1 MPTSHYPH
9 GFKNGVSIRGL
20 NVLNTYAGNVFW
32 LDYNIGSDGNDGKT
46 PERPFKTLDYAIG
59 RCTASNGDIIMISP
73 GHAESIIA
81 ATTVV
86 WDVAGLQIIGLGKG
100 DLRPTFTFTTA
111 AAAAIPVTGADG
123 YIENCRFLCNI
134 ASQNHMFDVA
144 ADDLEVAFCD
154 FREGSAVGLS
164 FITAD
169 TADGDSD
176 NLYIH
181 NSTFFQPTAGVGDAA
196 IAIGKDMANIRIED
210 NVIYGDFDLAC
221 VDVPAGGDACTN
233 LQINRNYMT
242 NLLTGQH
249 CVQVNGSAVTGMCY
263 DNRFATDTQA
273 ATLDASLM
281 RCAGNTW
288 TDLATEDAEGIP
300 VNALMDGATNFI
312 GVDDSNN
319 VAATT
324 NVAANADGSI
334 LEREEYIQTQVDKID
349 QVTLD
354 TTPTAA
360 SLATFIATGGTALGT
375 QLPASTSLYDA
386 VRAYGQ
392 GYLVSKVYAAL
403 ASYTTLPAFTV
414 TGDVMAKVVGVVGAT
429 GITSTSGTTTL
440 AVGTTELATGIIAAS
455 TVNNTQF
462 AATDVWVD
470 SSPAND
476 CEIMA
481 SAAGHII
488 GGGADII
495 LTGSADDLTAG
506 TLTLYCFWMPLSA
519 GATVVAA

>member
-32 LDYNIGSDGNDGKT
+32 VDSGIGSNGNDGLT
-46 PERPFKTLDYAIG
+46 PERPWATVDYAIG
-59 RCTASNGDIIMISP
+59 RCTASNGDIILISP
-73 GHAESIIA
+73 GHAESLIA
-81 ATTVV
+81 ATTLV

-100 DLRPTFTFTTA
+100 DLRPTFTATTA

-144 ADDLEVAFCD
+144 ADDLEIAFCD

-181 NSTFFQPTAGVGDAA
+181 NNTFFQPTAGVGDAA

-300 VNALMDGATNFI
+300 VNALMDGATNLL
-312 GVDDSNN
+312 GVDD
-319 VAATT
+319 AANLGLTT
-324 NVAANADGSI
+324 NVVADADGSA
-334 LEREEYIQTQVDKID
+334 LERLEYIQTAEATIQSVLSGATGI
-349 QVTLD
+349 
-354 TTPTAA
+354 
-360 SLATFIATGGTALGT
+360 ATF
-375 QLPASTSLYDA
+375 PAAA
-386 VRAYGQ
+386 VAADGVSMAEVLRYISENQ
-392 GYLVSKVYAAL
+392 GERLVSKAYADL
-403 ASYTTLPAFTV
+403 TSYTTLAAFTV
-414 TGDVMAKVVGVVGAT
+414 TGDVEAKVVGVVGAT

-440 AVGTTELATGIIAAS
+440 AIGTTELATGIIAAS

-462 AATDVWVD
+462 AATDVWID
-470 SSPAND
+470 TTPAND
-476 CEIMA
+476 CN
-481 SAAGHII
+481 
-488 GGGADII
+488 
-495 LTGSADDLTAG
+495 
-506 TLTLYCFWMPLSA
+506 
-519 GATVVAA
+519 